1 MKQNKT
7 LHQIAQ
13 RLKRKELIKYA
24 SNLHIEFDE
33 KWDTSKLCEVYT
45 QYILSHPKELLLML
59 PKTDLD
65 ISNYSAIGHDKFS
78 KLQIRLELH

>member
-45 QYILSHPKELLLML
+45 QYILFYHIRKNCFLCYQRQIW
-59 PKTDLD
+59 
-65 ISNYSAIGHDKFS
+65 ISVTI
-78 KLQIRLELH
+78 QR

>member
-7 LHQIAQ
+7 LQQRAQ

-78 KLQIRLELH
+78 NLK